1 MISGNEES
9 SSFLDRALILTGET
23 VSLYEYFRYVS
34 SQNDADKKRALA
46 HYRRTA
52 PEEDYSF
59 HTKTSRSNTPRD
71 MVSAIVDSLSYET
84 PERAVTNTRRSYL
97 SVPQTTD
104 PRAYQTECVEEI
116 ILNLNSGVPKRQNML
131 LVLPTGAGK
140 TKTAMTAICR
150 YIEQFDQPKHILWVV
165 HQNELCNQ
173 AEQSFKENWEKERT
187 VVNQRHVWVNSVYSS
202 GVRLSAN
209 MFQGD
214 TPSFTVC
221 TPDSVRFFEDSV
233 QGMEFDL
240 IVIDEAHHGI
250 EEQNT
255 LFENVNSKSRLGL
268 TATPS
273 LVADSAI
280 FNRLYSTLVY
290 PRNFQI
296 TSGIRK
302 PHRKLTQDIL
312 TELSI
317 LSSYARVEK
326 NLQHE
331 IDLLELSGQFDERK
345 AWRDQVPALIAAR
358 ELVKKLLKES
368 TNLLLFC
375 NGIEQ
380 ARIIAIL
387 LRERKV
393 NATTLHG
400 NLKRDEIIS
409 RLNEFKH
416 GHFEVLIS
424 VDIMR
429 EGVDVPK
436 VDGIL
441 LLRKGL
447 EESSPMYTQMIGR
460 GLRGTKSGGT
470 KHCTIWH
477 VV

>member
-1 MISGNEES
+1 MIRGNNES
-9 SSFLDRALILTGET
+9 SSLLDQALILIGES

-34 SQNDADKKRALA
+34 SQNDAQKKRALA
-46 HYRRTA
+46 HYQRTA
-52 PEEDYSF
+52 SEEDYSF
-59 HTKTSRSNTPRD
+59 HTKTSRSNSPRD

-84 PERAVTNTRRSYL
+84 PERAVTNTRRRYL
-97 SVPQTTD
+97 SVQQTTD
-104 PRAYQTECVEEI
+104 PRTYQTECVEEI
-116 ILNLNSGVPKRQNML
+116 ILHLNSDVRERQNML

-250 EEQNT
+250 EEQNA

-273 LVADSAI
+273 LVADRAM
-280 FNRLYSTLVY
+280 FNHLYSTLVY
-290 PRNFQI
+290 PKNFQI
-296 TSGIRK
+296 MSGIKK
-302 PHRKLTQDIL
+302 PHRRFTQDIL

-317 LSSYARVEK
+317 LSNYARVEK

-358 ELVKKLLKES
+358 ELVKNLLKES
-368 TNLLLFC
+368 TNVLLFC

-380 ARIIAIL
+380 ARVIAIL
-387 LRERKV
+387 LREHNI

-400 NLKRDEIIS
+400 NLSRDEIIS

-470 KHCTIWH
+470 EHCTIWH